1 MSKATET
8 TEQKPTKV
16 VKKES
21 SGLIVPESLANRF
34 AEDAGAGQAGV
45 SMEHLALPFIRMIQN
60 GSPERKKTNAKFIE
74 GSEEGD
80 IFNTVTREL
89 YKQDKGI
96 FVVPCAFEFAHLEF
110 IPMDEGGGFV
120 GKLEPNDPA
129 IRTANRDENNKDVLP
144 NGNELVKVAQHYVYV
159 VDQETGAYQQA
170 ILGMQSTSL
179 KVSRGWNTQIKM
191 QTAMVDDRRI
201 KLPSFGTVWHLTT
214 VEKTRDNYT
223 WYEWSV
229 LGRTS
234 YVQDEDLYE
243 EAKSFSDLIESGEVE
258 TAADTELQSAGN
270 SRSGT
275 QSDEELFSME

>member
-16 VKKES
+16 VKKETS
-21 SGLIVPESLANRF
+21 QLIVPESLANRF

-89 YKQDKGI
+89 FKQDKGI
-96 FVVPCAFEFAHLEF
+96 FVVPCAFEFAHLGF
-110 IPMDEGGGFV
+110 VPMDEGGGFV

-129 IRTANRDENNKDVLP
+129 IRSANRDENNKDILP
-144 NGNELVKVAQHYVYV
+144 SGNELVKVAQHYVYV
-159 VDQETGAYQQA
+159 VDQDTGAYQQA

-201 KLPSFGTVWHLTT
+201 KLPSFGTIWHLTT

-270 SRSGT
+270 SRSNT

>member
-89 YKQDKGI
+89 FKQDKGI

>member
-16 VKKES
+16 VKKETS
-21 SGLIVPESLANRF
+21 QLIVPESLANRF

-89 YKQDKGI
+89 FKQDKGI

-110 IPMDEGGGFV
+110 VPMDEGGGFV

-129 IRTANRDENNKDVLP
+129 IRSANRDENNKDILP
-144 NGNELVKVAQHYVYV
+144 SGNELVKVAQHYVYV
-159 VDQETGAYQQA
+159 VDQDTGAYQQA

-201 KLPSFGTVWHLTT
+201 KLPSFGTIWHLTT

-270 SRSGT
+270 SRSNT